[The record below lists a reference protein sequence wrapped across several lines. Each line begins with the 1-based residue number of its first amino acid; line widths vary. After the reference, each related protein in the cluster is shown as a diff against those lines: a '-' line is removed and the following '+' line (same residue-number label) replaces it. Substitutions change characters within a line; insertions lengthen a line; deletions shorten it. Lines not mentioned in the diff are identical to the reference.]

1 MGKLFSVPA
10 IWCSRHAS
18 TAANMWV
25 PLKGQRKGSP
35 KSFLDVGQR
44 EHPRDWPRQEKPRVK
59 KKKKSLASNLV
70 ISKQALPAPGAD
82 GKAESG
88 KNGLVYFQVLSWPP
102 PSFTEVGAIPAAA
115 GVCIALPRAQTQI
128 PSDARSPWCPRATG
142 CHPERPDAANDS
154 RRPGAS

>member
-1 MGKLFSVPA
+1 MFSPCFYRRKHVGAFKGPKKRFPK
-10 IWCSRHAS
+10 IISRCWSERTSAGLATS
-18 TAANMWV
+18 GEAA
-25 PLKGQRKGSP
+25 R
-35 KSFLDVGQR
+35 
-44 EHPRDWPRQEKPRVK
+44 